1 MAMACFASAGL
12 SFSVLVRSRTVQVVA
27 PRVPLRKLSSAAAG
41 RETLP
46 VWEAERMEL
55 SYADHR
61 VIQREE
67 IEVGPTGT
75 SSVGDNAKF
84 QPARRRFGL
93 EYAFKSQDVPDYLY
107 RNRTQY
113 RLHLSSNL
121 WIPDRVCGFGPPS
134 RCPPA

>member
-41 RETLP
+41 RKTLP

-61 VIQREE
+61 VIERGENR
-67 IEVGPTGT
+67 EVGRTLGT
-75 SSVGDNAKF
+75 SSVVTMLISTG
-84 QPARRRFGL
+84 RFG
-93 EYAFKSQDVPDYLY
+93 
-107 RNRTQY
+107 
-113 RLHLSSNL
+113 SNL
-121 WIPDRVCGFGPPS
+121 THKTYQITCIERTRDTGYT
-134 RCPPA
+134 

>member
-61 VIQREE
+61 VIESDE
-67 IEVGPTGT
+67 IERSDLTLGT
-75 SSVGDNAKF
+75 SSVVTMRNFNRLGVDSAWNAPLRDKTY
-84 QPARRRFGL
+84 PITCIERG
-93 EYAFKSQDVPDYLY
+93 
-107 RNRTQY
+107 
-113 RLHLSSNL
+113 
-121 WIPDRVCGFGPPS
+121 C
-134 RCPPA
+134 